1 MPALPAYMKTLT
13 SSFWKHSEKLGR
25 LEEIDDQILRLTLG
39 LFIGVCVTSYAATI
53 VGNTPALEGWTVT
66 EVTTQSALTRRSISK
81 KKKLNAR
88 ETIRAIPLTPA
99 S

>member
-1 MPALPAYMKTLT
+1 MTKFFAD
-13 SSFWKHSEKLGR
+13 SRIVHWG
-25 LEEIDDQILRLTLG
+25 LRYFVRG
-39 LFIGVCVTSYAATI
+39 HDCRQY
-53 VGNTPALEGWTVT
+53 PRPEGWTVT